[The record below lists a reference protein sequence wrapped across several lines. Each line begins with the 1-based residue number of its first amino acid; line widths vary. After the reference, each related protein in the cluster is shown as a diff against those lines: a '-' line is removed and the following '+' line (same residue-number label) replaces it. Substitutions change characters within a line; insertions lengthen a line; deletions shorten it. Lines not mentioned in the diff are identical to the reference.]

1 MTTPEHDP
9 VMADQLKPPLWRVLS
24 DALPTAGSTAQRD
37 IYAAEIRAL
46 ADWLVPEESSETFLP
61 GEDSHNRSKRQQ
73 RRHLRATLLIEAV
86 KAEVGE

>member
-1 MTTPEHDP
+1 MGAGQMT
-9 VMADQLKPPLWRVLS
+9 DQPKLPLWRVLS

-73 RRHLRATLLIEAV
+73 RRHLRATLLIEAA
-86 KAEVGE
+86 KAEAGE